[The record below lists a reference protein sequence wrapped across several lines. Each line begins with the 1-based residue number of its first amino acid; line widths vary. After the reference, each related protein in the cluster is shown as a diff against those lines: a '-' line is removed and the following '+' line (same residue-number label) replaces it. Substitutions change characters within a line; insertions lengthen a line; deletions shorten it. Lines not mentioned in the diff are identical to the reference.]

1 MVMQGILT
9 GLNDYIENYL
19 NIYGFNNLNN
29 LSEADLEKYL
39 NTFVSILINQT
50 DPIIIQQLNNNPY
63 NKIDTNLQDKFAHLT
78 QNLMIVITFQFDNFL
93 SNKSSNDNNLVN
105 VLQQIILDLII
116 NIEKSFGIV
125 ENDMINQIISNLAA
139 NYINDLIQDPN
150 STKQLIQT
158 VLNYL
163 ENSAIDLLNLLLNFL
178 QPNSSSSRS
187 SSSSGNNNQMSS
199 KLQLFKILT
208 KRSTNNDKLYSKKLL
223 KLLKKF

>member
-1 MVMQGILT
+1 
-9 GLNDYIENYL
+9 
-19 NIYGFNNLNN
+19 
-29 LSEADLEKYL
+29 
-39 NTFVSILINQT
+39 
-50 DPIIIQQLNNNPY
+50 
-63 NKIDTNLQDKFAHLT
+63 
-78 QNLMIVITFQFDNFL
+78 MIVITFQFDNFL

>member
-19 NIYGFNNLNN
+19 NIFGFNNLNH

-50 DPIIIQQLNNNPY
+50 DPIIIQQLNYNPY
-63 NKIDTNLQDKFAHLT
+63 DKIDTNLQDKFAHLT

-93 SNKSSNDNNLVN
+93 SNNSNNNENNNLVN
-105 VLQQIILDLII
+105 CLQQIVLDLLI
-116 NIEKSFGIV
+116 NIQKSFGII
-125 ENDMINQIISNLAA
+125 ENDMINQIISNLVA

-178 QPNSSSSRS
+178 QPPNSSNIS
-187 SSSSGNNNQMSS
+187 NNNNVKSS

-208 KRSTNNDKLYSKKLL
+208 KRSTNNEKFYSNTLI
-223 KLLKKF
+223 KLLKKI

>member
-105 VLQQIILDLII
+105 VLQQIILD
-116 NIEKSFGIV
+116 GIV